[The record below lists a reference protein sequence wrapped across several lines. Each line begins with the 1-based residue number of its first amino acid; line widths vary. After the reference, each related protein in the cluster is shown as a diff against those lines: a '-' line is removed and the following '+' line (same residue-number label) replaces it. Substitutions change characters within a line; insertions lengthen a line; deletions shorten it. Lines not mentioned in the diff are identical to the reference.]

1 MPWVVLLVS
10 AVLEAVW
17 ATALGRSDGF
27 THPTATAVFLLALAT
42 SMVGLGIAVRTIPIG
57 TGYAVWTGVGA
68 GLTVAWAMATGEEAF
83 TPVRALLIAG
93 IVAAVVGLRL
103 APSGTED

>member
-1 MPWVVLLVS
+1 MPWIVLLVS

-27 THPTATAVFLLALAT
+27 THPTATAVFILALAT
-42 SMVGLGIAVRTIPIG
+42 SMVGLGVAVRTIPIG

-68 GLTVAWAMATGEEAF
+68 ALTVAWAMTTGEETFSPAK
-83 TPVRALLIAG
+83 ALLIAG

-103 APSGTED
+103 VPADTED